1 MQAFSTQTMIQN
13 KRDERVLI

>member
-1 MQAFSTQTMIQN
+1 MIQN